1 VAPRRAASRLAARDV
16 AAWLVKTSRPPALI
30 ERGWAPGEERT
41 IQRCVRATYR
51 LGLMAPGQVCLLWL
65 SGQTCP
71 GVHAVG
77 TLVAAPGGKEPVDTI
92 DAPGGPVVTVRLRL
106 LHDPV
111 PRSELMTLP
120 AFAASEVARMPAGSN
135 PSYLTAAQ
143 LAEVTARLA

>member
-1 VAPRRAASRLAARDV
+1 MGARPVTARLSGSDV
-16 AAWLVKTSRPPALI
+16 AAWLVKTSRPPAVV
-30 ERGWAPGEERT
+30 EPGWAPGEERT
-41 IQRCVRATYR
+41 LRRCVRATYR

-77 TLVAAPGGKEPVDTI
+77 TLVAGPGGEEPVDAI

-106 LHDPV
+106 LQDPV

-135 PSYLTAAQ
+135 PSYLTTPQ
-143 LAEVTARLA
+143 LAEVLGLLN

>member
-1 VAPRRAASRLAARDV
+1 VSSRRAASRLTGSDV

-30 ERGWAPGEERT
+30 EPGWSPGEERT
-41 IQRCVRATYR
+41 LQRCLRATYR

-77 TLVAAPGGKEPVDTI
+77 TLVAGPGGEWPVDTV
-92 DAPGGPVVTVRLRL
+92 DAPGGPFARVRLRL
-106 LHDPV
+106 LDEPV
-111 PRSELMTLP
+111 HRHQLMVTP
-120 AFAASEVARMPAGSN
+120 AFAAAEVARMPAGSN

-143 LAEVTARLA
+143 LAEVLARLN